1 MEAQKWSQVNTKRCI
16 VATTQTH
23 THAHHELSKISTQT
37 KLGDVVSQKTYQLG
51 KSFGIIAFAK
61 DMVEIK

>member
-23 THAHHELSKISTQT
+23 THAHHELSKISTQP
-37 KLGDVVSQKTYQLG
+37 KLGDASQKTYQLG